1 MAKKIFFGNY
11 KGGVGKTTSVFQIG
25 INLAQK
31 HNKKVLLLDLDPQAS
46 LSRICTR
53 LTNTRLENIVVEK
66 TLNYLLELY
75 TLSYRRYSKLDILK
89 NDIDINLSKYT
100 KKYNFS
106 KFKL

>member
-75 TLSYRRYSKLDILK
+75 TLSPIFEGSRITERFPSLTVATL
-89 NDIDINLSKYT
+89 
-100 KKYNFS
+100 
-106 KFKL
+106 